1 MWTQSKIA
9 IKRRLF
15 KTVKDE
21 LICRSLA
28 FNSHHWRSFCSK
40 SKGVNLFGHKIS
52 SINEE
57 SKRDII
63 FLHGL
68 LCQSRHWRS
77 FALNDV
83 FSKRAHCHLLD
94 LRNHGESDHHSSMS
108 YKEMAEDVI
117 RYADQA
123 GLNTFDLIGHA
134 VGGKLAIA
142 IGCLFKDRV
151 KSIISLDA
159 APVDNN
165 SDPNLLQKNIKS
177 LDELLSLDIEGKT
190 RKTVI
195 DLLNEKYTDKGIANI
210 VSMNII
216 YDGDQSNTVK
226 WWTNIRGIRDILV
239 CKKMAPM
246 QKNPLQ
252 KKCHPSK
259 K

>member
-1 MWTQSKIA
+1 
-9 IKRRLF
+9 
-15 KTVKDE
+15 
-21 LICRSLA
+21 
-28 FNSHHWRSFCSK
+28 
-40 SKGVNLFGHKIS
+40 
-52 SINEE
+52 
-57 SKRDII
+57 
-63 FLHGL
+63 
-68 LCQSRHWRS
+68 
-77 FALNDV
+77 
-83 FSKRAHCHLLD
+83 
-94 LRNHGESDHHSSMS
+94 
-108 YKEMAEDVI
+108 MAEDVI

-142 IGCLFKDRV
+142 IGCLFEDRV

-226 WWTNIRGIRDILV
+226 W
-239 CKKMAPM
+239 
-246 QKNPLQ
+246 
-252 KKCHPSK
+252 
-259 K
+259 